1 MKKILVT
8 GADGF
13 IGSHLVERLVKLG
26 FRVRATSL
34 YNSFNTRGWL
44 DTLDIKIQ
52 KKIEIIKC
60 DISDSYITDDI
71 VKNCDVVINLAALIG
86 IPYSYSAPESY
97 VNTNIYGTL
106 NLLSSSKKYKIKKF
120 LHTSTSEIYGNP
132 IYFPIDENHP
142 AQAYSPYSATK
153 ISADQLV
160 MSFYRSFDLNASIIR
175 PFNTYGPRQSLRAV
189 IPTIINQILK
199 ERDEIVLGSLNPKRD
214 FSYIDDTING
224 FICAINSNNI
234 KGEIINLGSGYQFS
248 VLDTLKF
255 ISEIMGKKI
264 KVKKEKKRYR
274 PKKSEIF
281 NLLSNNKKAKKLL
294 KWKPKYY
301 AKKGFKSGLSKT
313 IEWYSKVENL
323 KKYNELEYVV

>member
-13 IGSHLVERLVKLG
+13 IGSHLVEKLVKFG
-26 FRVRATSL
+26 FKVRATSL
-34 YNSFNTRGWL
+34 YNSFNTMGWL

-60 DISDSYITDDI
+60 DISDSYMTDDI
-71 VKNCDVVINLAALIG
+71 VKNCDIVINLAALIG

-189 IPTIINQILK
+189 IPTIINQMLRGK
-199 ERDEIVLGSLNPKRD
+199 EEITLGSIKPKRD
-214 FSYIDDTING
+214 FSYIDDTVNG
-224 FICAINSNNI
+224 FICAIKSKKI

-248 VLDTLKF
+248 ILETVRL
-255 ISEIMGKKI
+255 ISSILNKKVKI
-264 KVKKEKKRYR
+264 KNESERVR
-274 PKKSEIF
+274 PKKSEIY

-294 KWKPKYY
+294 SWKPSYTSKNGF
-301 AKKGFKSGLSKT
+301 KKGLIKT
-313 IEWYSKVENL
+313 INWYSDKKNL
-323 KKYNELEYVV
+323 KKYQQIDYVV